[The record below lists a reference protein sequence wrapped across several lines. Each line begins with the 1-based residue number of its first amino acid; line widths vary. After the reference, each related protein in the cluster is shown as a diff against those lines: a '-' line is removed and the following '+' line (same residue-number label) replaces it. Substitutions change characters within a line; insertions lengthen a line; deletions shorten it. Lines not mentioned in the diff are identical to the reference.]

1 VEAEQV
7 ALMQEQVV
15 SLALLILVVVEAGLV
30 VIRVNLKLVDPA
42 DPV

>member
-30 VIRVNLKLVDPA
+30 VIQVNLKLVDPA